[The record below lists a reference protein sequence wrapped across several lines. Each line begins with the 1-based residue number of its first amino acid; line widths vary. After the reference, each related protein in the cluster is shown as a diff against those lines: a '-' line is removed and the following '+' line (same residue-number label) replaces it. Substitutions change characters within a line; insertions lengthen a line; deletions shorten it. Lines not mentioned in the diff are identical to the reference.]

1 MITSMKSITLDKI
14 LADYH
19 DKHAEKSMKYFFEAG
34 MGSDERSGGRPVK
47 LRCIELIVTLFD
59 GLFDRD

>member
-1 MITSMKSITLDKI
+1 
-14 LADYH
+14 
-19 DKHAEKSMKYFFEAG
+19 MKYFFEAG
-34 MGSDERSGGRPVK
+34 MGSDERSGGRPPVR